1 MQQRDELGSP
11 HFGCSAVILDLF
23 SSITYLPR
31 LYVLAPIMCACPLL
45 SRNIFN
51 DTLALATSQVGF
63 ISKNDYERSSQNL
76 LN

>member
-1 MQQRDELGSP
+1 MQQRDELGNP
-11 HFGCSAVILDLF
+11 HFVCSAVILHLF

-31 LYVLAPIMCACPLL
+31 LYVLPAIMCACPLL

-51 DTLALATSQVGF
+51 DTLAIATSQVGF
-63 ISKNDYERSSQNL
+63 ISKNDYERPSQNQ